1 MNSIGRI
8 DSFTNFNPN
17 KRSLA
22 NFSILYH
29 IYLAL
34 SWKEKLAF
42 VGLLRCTSNL
52 GYFVQLDDTCS
63 NAFLALN
70 EWMNEFI
77 SHNSVY
83 TVIWSTILLTYS
95 RTYSLLCQ
103 TWWHSSFMTAKLQ
116 VFWGEFR
123 MLWSAIRSTLLV
135 TLLVCVPILWTE
147 CWHFCCSG
155 AEDIELW
162 FSEVE
167 NLLSVED
174 DSGKVGDEDRGN
186 SVNIAQC
193 TWRGWAWEEEQEVGS
208 RMSFLESFQYFA
220 SYFKTF
226 ELNVCKGW
234 TKCSCPTS
242 AVVFWNLILNSFTAL
257 VSLFK

>member
-1 MNSIGRI
+1 MEYYTTDLQSNIQFTLSNLVAFLFYDSQTPSILGRI
-8 DSFTNFNPN
+8 SNVVIGH
-17 KRSLA
+17 SLHTLSYT
-22 NFSILYH
+22 FSM
-29 IYLAL
+29 
-34 SWKEKLAF
+34 
-42 VGLLRCTSNL
+42 CT
-52 GYFVQLDDTCS
+52 YFMD
-63 NAFLALN
+63 
-70 EWMNEFI
+70 
-77 SHNSVY
+77 
-83 TVIWSTILLTYS
+83 
-95 RTYSLLCQ
+95 R
-103 TWWHSSFMTAKLQ
+103 
-116 VFWGEFR
+116 
-123 MLWSAIRSTLLV
+123 
-135 TLLVCVPILWTE
+135 E